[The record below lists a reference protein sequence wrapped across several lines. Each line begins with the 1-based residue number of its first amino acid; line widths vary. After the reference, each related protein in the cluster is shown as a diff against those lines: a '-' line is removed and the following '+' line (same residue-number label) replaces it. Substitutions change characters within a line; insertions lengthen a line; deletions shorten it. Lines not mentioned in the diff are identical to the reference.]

1 MRLTSRSL
9 LQICGLATL
18 AFAADAQAQYVVA
31 RPQPAYRIMRDPG
44 VLPAFAPRG
53 GIGTTPYLGNIKGLG
68 AYSTN
73 YDAPR
78 RSASVRARQGRRI
91 GGRAGR

>member
-1 MRLTSRSL
+1 MRLVPRSL
-9 LQICGLATL
+9 LEICGLATL

-31 RPQPAYRIMRDPG
+31 RPQPAHRVMRDRG

-53 GIGTTPYLGNIKGLG
+53 GIGTTPYLGNTKGLG

-78 RSASVRARQGRRI
+78 RSASARVRQGRRI
-91 GGRAGR
+91 WGGASR